1 VSEQAASAPRL
12 RGLPPIVDERARVLI
27 LGSFPSEASLAAQH
41 YYAHPQNQFWRLL
54 AAVLELPLNELDYAG
69 KQHALRARGVA
80 VWDVYGLCE
89 REGSLD
95 SAIREAQPNDFSRVT
110 QIASGLRRVCFNGKT
125 AGRFVRG
132 FAAQGLET
140 RVLPSSSPAYT
151 LAFAEKL
158 ALWREA
164 LLPELYI
171 PID

>member
-1 VSEQAASAPRL
+1 MQADGARRL
-12 RGLPPIVDERARVLI
+12 VGLPPIVDAGVRVLI
-27 LGSFPSEASLAAQH
+27 LGSFPSPASLAAQR

-54 AAVLELPLNELDYAG
+54 AAVLDAPLTELDYAA

-95 SAIREAQPNDFSRVT
+95 SAIREAQPNDFSCVT
-110 QIASGLRRVCFNGKT
+110 QIATSLRRVCFNGKT

-132 FAAQGLET
+132 FAEQGLET

-151 LAFAEKL
+151 LAFADKL
-158 ALWREA
+158 AQWREA

>member
-1 VSEQAASAPRL
+1 MSGQAASAPRL

-27 LGSFPSEASLAAQH
+27 LGSFPSEASLAARH

-54 AAVLELPLNELDYAG
+54 AAVLDAPLTELDYAA

-95 SAIREAQPNDFSRVT
+95 SAIREAQPNDFSCVT
-110 QIASGLRRVCFNGKT
+110 QIATSLRRVCFNGKT
-125 AGRFVRG
+125 AGRFARG
-132 FAAQGLET
+132 FAEQGLET

-151 LAFAEKL
+151 LAFADKL
-158 ALWREA
+158 AQWREA